1 MKIMNI
7 VGIVF
12 SILSLTGCGVS
23 DNTSGGGTVTPTTR
37 PIVSNTLRTFTNGD
51 NIQYSMT
58 GSVTTGGVNLTL
70 TGTATSSFTA
80 NSSPFDPTGVTRS
93 VKSLTM
99 SGTFSDGTPFV
110 SNGSSFYSQ
119 DATGNFNIYGDS
131 IGFWITT
138 PATGFVTGVKSPIV
152 SPDSWVN
159 FYIQQNGDK
168 TNATVTVLGNATV
181 TTGMGTFQT
190 YMIQTVST
198 VTRVA
203 GGVDVSNEIDYVVP
217 RIGPIKVTTH
227 LQSTDAA
234 GAVTTSQFT
243 LIASTTNIA
252 F

>member
-12 SILSLTGCGVS
+12 SILLLAGCGVNG
-23 DNTSGGGTVTPTTR
+23 NTSGGGTVAPTVR

-51 NIQYSMT
+51 NIQYTMT
-58 GSVTTGGVNLTL
+58 GSVTTAGVNLAL
-70 TGTATSSFTA
+70 TGTAISSFTA
-80 NSSPFDPTGVTRS
+80 NSSPIDPTGVTRS
-93 VKSLTM
+93 VESLTM
-99 SGTFSDGTPFV
+99 SGTFSDGTPYV
-110 SNGSSFYSQ
+110 SSGSSFYSQ
-119 DATGNFNIYGDS
+119 DATGNFNIYGNP

-138 PATGFVTGVKSPIV
+138 PASGFVTSLKSPIV

-159 FYIQQNGDK
+159 VYIQQNGDM
-168 TNATVTVLGNATV
+168 TNATITVLGKATV

-203 GGVDVSNEIDYVVP
+203 GGVDVRTEIDYVVP
-217 RIGPIKVTTH
+217 RIGPIKLTTH
-227 LQSTDAA
+227 LQSKDAA